1 MTKTSAAK
9 NKVKVATA
17 LALLPTTNKKAK
29 PNGKG
34 RKGASSS
41 PPPSKR
47 SRSSKKQDD
56 IPHRMIIL
64 MIRWNRRDDY
74 CGATEHGTWSLLAGE
89 YIAFYCCTRTV
100 ARASGAASR
109 EHQRMIMDNDRSSSS
124 SSMVRSGSSVFS
136 YRVDERSV
144 VMKECRDCKEG
155 LINKCPYLH
164 TIYTIL
170 LHISSL
176 LSLVYI

>member
-64 MIRWNRRDDY
+64 MIV
-74 CGATEHGTWSLLAGE
+74 E
-89 YIAFYCCTRTV
+89 
-100 ARASGAASR
+100 
-109 EHQRMIMDNDRSSSS
+109 QRST
-124 SSMVRSGSSVFS
+124 
-136 YRVDERSV
+136 ERSPSWQSSILRSIAAPEQSQERV
-144 VMKECRDCKEG
+144 ERRVENTKE
-155 LINKCPYLH
+155 
-164 TIYTIL
+164 
-170 LHISSL
+170 
-176 LSLVYI
+176 

>member
-1 MTKTSAAK
+1 
-9 NKVKVATA
+9 
-17 LALLPTTNKKAK
+17 
-29 PNGKG
+29 
-34 RKGASSS
+34 
-41 PPPSKR
+41 
-47 SRSSKKQDD
+47 
-56 IPHRMIIL
+56 
-64 MIRWNRRDDY
+64 
-74 CGATEHGTWSLLAGE
+74 
-89 YIAFYCCTRTV
+89 
-100 ARASGAASR
+100 
-109 EHQRMIMDNDRSSSS
+109 MIMDNDRSSSS